1 MDERFPIE
9 NAADYSA
16 RIQAGLVPPLKYIT
30 AEQIFTEF
38 SKRCANGMQYTTFPN
53 EITDEEIAK
62 LEAKNFVVT
71 KNTVHSANRD
81 GAPDLYIGFQVA
93 LSAAAAAGHR
103 PMQISEQETNGLAGS
118 PDGDPQLLA
127 VNNG

>member
-16 RIQAGLVPPLKYIT
+16 RIQAGLVPHLKYIT
-30 AEQIFTEF
+30 AEEVFTEF

-62 LEAKNFVVT
+62 KLGISRSYVSRIEKRALTKMLREFIKN
-71 KNTVHSANRD
+71 KS
-81 GAPDLYIGFQVA
+81 
-93 LSAAAAAGHR
+93 
-103 PMQISEQETNGLAGS
+103 QI
-118 PDGDPQLLA
+118 
-127 VNNG
+127 